1 MISLMR
7 SVETRDERK
16 RKLATLRVIRERT
29 SGLLIVRLC
38 GVDKN
43 QQRLGHGV
51 RIDGNEPVRT
61 FREETCAA
69 VYL

>member
-1 MISLMR
+1 MR
-7 SVETRDERK
+7 CIETRDERN
-16 RKLATLRVIRERT
+16 RKLATLRVIRQRT
-29 SGLLIVRLC
+29 NGLLIVRLC

-51 RIDGNEPVRT
+51 RIDGNVAVRT